1 MRIGSL
7 GKRFGILLA
16 LFVLSSRGH
25 GQVLIALLFGEKLNT
40 GKLEFGLT
48 GGLNLANISDIPDAK
63 SRAGLNLALFFNIK
77 LNDNLYIH
85 PEAMPKY
92 PTGVSKL
99 KPYSL
104 NNASLDSLLSSGDV
118 TRKIKNIAVPILVRY
133 RLKGQLFA
141 EGGPQIGLRTK
152 AKDVFESGDLTYE
165 NDIEDNITRFDF
177 GFALGLAQRLRKE
190 PGAMA
195 LGIRYYFGVT
205 DTDKFNEGSQKNNV
219 WQINL
224 SIPVGA
230 GKQKQKAQANN

>member
-7 GKRFGILLA
+7 GKRFGILLG

-25 GQVLIALLFGEKLNT
+25 GQVLIALLFGEKLNS

-48 GGLNLANISDIPDAK
+48 GGLNLANISNIPDAK
-63 SRAGLNLALFFNIK
+63 SRAGLNLGLFFNIK
-77 LNDNLYIH
+77 LNDNLYVH
-85 PEAMPKY
+85 PEAIPKY
-92 PTGVSKL
+92 PTGVSKV

-104 NNASLDSLLSSGDV
+104 NNPGLDSLLSSGDV
-118 TRKIKNIAVPILVRY
+118 TRKIKNITVPILVRY

-141 EGGPQIGLRTK
+141 EAGPQIGLRTK
-152 AKDVFESGDLTYE
+152 AKDFFESGDLTYE
-165 NDIEDNITRFDF
+165 NDIEDHITRFDF

-205 DTDKFNEGSQKNNV
+205 DTDKFDEGSQKNNV

-230 GKQKQKAQANN
+230 AKQKQKAQANN